1 MRAFVWFLRLVLF
14 VVLLGFAVKNSS
26 VVTVRFFFDTVWQV
40 PLVMV
45 MFVFFVVGAA
55 FGLTAVLA
63 TLMRQRR
70 ELLRLQ
76 RASQAKERVA
86 ARPDPLLDQ

>member
-1 MRAFVWFLRLVLF
+1 MRAFVWLLRLALF

-26 VVTVRFFFDTVWQV
+26 VVTVRFFFDTAWQV

-45 MFVFFVVGAA
+45 MFLFFVGGAA
-55 FGLTAVLA
+55 FGLTALLA

-70 ELLRLQ
+70 ELMRLR
-76 RASQAKERVA
+76 RASQANERIRVQ
-86 ARPDPLLDQ
+86 PDPQLDQ